1 MVNKKINLNISAD
14 CKKLKKKLK
23 DGNLPEELSDLSNKI
38 VENCSNMQKKLNDIS
53 ETITDIQS
61 ISQKG
66 GGKSKKVRKHIGIH
80 QTGGKTGKL
89 KKGYKYSGKKLKNG
103 LPQIVKAKSKKN
115 KKQTG
120 GEGLHPPPLPPY
132 PYPPHPHP
140 YPYPYPYPYP
150 VMRKKTEVNK

>member
-103 LPQIVKAKSKKN
+103 LSQIIKCKN
-115 KKQTG
+115 DF
-120 GEGLHPPPLPPY
+120 L
-132 PYPPHPHP
+132 
-140 YPYPYPYPYP
+140 
-150 VMRKKTEVNK
+150 